1 MRQPPSAGVW
11 WMQWKR
17 RRPMQNVAVGS
28 LGIPDAVLARARR
41 TAGDI
46 SRSAADLGGDMS
58 IDADEILIGRAAL
71 LGLRPAGRISA
82 GGATRLLATSD
93 GWCALTLSRD
103 DDVQSVPALLETN
116 DEPADPWMAVTTA
129 AAGRDAAEFVSRAR
143 LLDLPAAILGEVRS
157 APARFAPGG
166 LTAPRHMS
174 ELLVADLSS
183 MWAGP
188 LCGHL
193 LAAAGATVVKVET
206 ISRPDGTRSGDSRFF
221 DWMNASKLS
230 YATDFRDGE
239 RASAARG
246 RRRCDRRVPARG
258 IGPPRP
264 WRRTGAGSP
273 RPSVVAPH
281 RVRRARGTR
290 NPRRIRRRRRGSR
303 WACRRWPDLRRRRDR
318 RSAHRPFG
326 DTGGARI
333 ASPRRRRS
341 HRGVAGGGGR
351 RLCRV
356 TDCRRSRKRARRRG
370 FRRRRRSRRP
380 HWGRTTIGC
389 AS

>member
-28 LGIPDAVLARARR
+28 LGIPDAVLARAQRV
-41 TAGDI
+41 AGDI

-82 GGATRLLATSD
+82 GGATRLLATRD

-116 DEPADPWMAVTTA
+116 DEPADPWVAVTTA
-129 AAGRDAAEFVSRAR
+129 AAGRDAAEFVARAR
-143 LLDLPAAILGEVRS
+143 LLDLPAAILGEVDS
-157 APARFAPGG
+157 APPRFAPGG

-193 LAAAGATVVKVET
+193 LAAAGATVVKVEA
-206 ISRPDGTRSGDSRFF
+206 ISRPDGTRGGDSRFF

-230 YATDFRDGE
+230 YATDFRDGDVRRLLE
-239 RASAARG
+239 VADVVIEGSRPAALTRRGLGAEQVRAA
-246 RRRCDRRVPARG
+246 P
-258 IGPPRP
+258 
-264 WRRTGAGSP
+264 AGSGCASP
-273 RPSVVAPH
+273 GTAPTGS
-281 RVRRARGTR
+281 AR
-290 NPRRIRRRRRGSR
+290 PRRIRRRRRGRR

-326 DTGGARI
+326 DTGGARF
-333 ASPRRRRS
+333 ASPRRR
-341 HRGVAGGGGR
+341 
-351 RLCRV
+351 
-356 TDCRRSRKRARRRG
+356 
-370 FRRRRRSRRP
+370 
-380 HWGRTTIGC
+380 
-389 AS
+389 